1 MSLLAG
7 VGKRW
12 DCCVSRPVSDVPAN
26 KTIPAAENYASL
38 RWNPAACFRFWGDLQ
53 GLSCEAGETP
63 ATPAKAQRQ
72 RVWREKDERQS
83 ERAFPLRGEA
93 KEASPARTRGKQS
106 ARLSAVHVPQP
117 QRGVSDRSPNPLHY
131 NERKAI
137 MSENRKRNQTLS
149 IRLTPAEKDAIVKQA
164 AKARMSLTDYILTS
178 ALVTEIHVAEDTR
191 PLITELKR
199 IGNNLNQISTK
210 INVGAF
216 QSYNF
221 QEVIDQQKLIYEE
234 LYRIGRG
241 GVTWQP

>member
-1 MSLLAG
+1 
-7 VGKRW
+7 
-12 DCCVSRPVSDVPAN
+12 
-26 KTIPAAENYASL
+26 
-38 RWNPAACFRFWGDLQ
+38 
-53 GLSCEAGETP
+53 
-63 ATPAKAQRQ
+63 
-72 RVWREKDERQS
+72 
-83 ERAFPLRGEA
+83 
-93 KEASPARTRGKQS
+93 
-106 ARLSAVHVPQP
+106 
-117 QRGVSDRSPNPLHY
+117 
-131 NERKAI
+131 

-149 IRLTPAEKDAIVKQA
+149 IRLTPAEKNAIVKRA

-210 INVGAF
+210 INAGAF

-221 QEVIDQQKLIYEE
+221 QEVIDRQKLIYEE

>member
-1 MSLLAG
+1 
-7 VGKRW
+7 
-12 DCCVSRPVSDVPAN
+12 
-26 KTIPAAENYASL
+26 
-38 RWNPAACFRFWGDLQ
+38 
-53 GLSCEAGETP
+53 
-63 ATPAKAQRQ
+63 
-72 RVWREKDERQS
+72 
-83 ERAFPLRGEA
+83 
-93 KEASPARTRGKQS
+93 
-106 ARLSAVHVPQP
+106 
-117 QRGVSDRSPNPLHY
+117 
-131 NERKAI
+131 

-149 IRLTPAEKDAIVKQA
+149 IRLTPAEKNAIVKRA

-210 INVGAF
+210 INAGAF